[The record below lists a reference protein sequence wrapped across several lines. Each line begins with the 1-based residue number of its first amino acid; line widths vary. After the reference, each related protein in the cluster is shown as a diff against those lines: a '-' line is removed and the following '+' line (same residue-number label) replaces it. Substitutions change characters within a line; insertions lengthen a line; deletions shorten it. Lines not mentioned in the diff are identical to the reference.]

1 MHIPFDNS
9 SSGLEPIRLVQLT
22 DSHLGDQPGEQLL
35 GLDTDES
42 LELVTQLALKERGR
56 SDVLLATGDI
66 ANHGAEPAYRR
77 FYDKTQNLANH
88 ALWLPGNHDNWLA
101 MQNVLVDDQALARSA
116 NIANWQIVMLNS
128 TIPGQ
133 VGGAFSKDELAFLN
147 ETLKASNADH
157 ILLCLHHH
165 PIDIACDWLDPQ
177 QVTNSDDFFTIVDSS
192 PKVRGVLW
200 GHIHQQID
208 QLRKGV
214 KLMSTPSTCI
224 QFAANSREFELAR
237 LNPGYRWLELYTD
250 GRIDTEV
257 SRLQG
262 VDFSID
268 YDSAGY

>member
-1 MHIPFDNS
+1 MQIPFDNN
-9 SSGLEPIRLVQLT
+9 SGLQPIRLVQLT

-42 LELVTQLALKERGR
+42 LALVTQLALKERGQ
-56 SDVLLATGDI
+56 SDIFLATGDI

-77 FYDKTQNLANH
+77 FYDKTQSLAKQ
-88 ALWLPGNHDNWLA
+88 ALWLPGNHDDWVA
-101 MQNVLVDDQALARSA
+101 MQAVLQGGQELARSV

-128 TIPGQ
+128 TIPGE
-133 VGGAFSKDELAFLN
+133 VGGAFSADELAFLS
-147 ETLKASNADH
+147 ETLKASSADH

-177 QVTNSDDFFTIVDSS
+177 QVTNSDEFFKAVDSS

-214 KLMSTPSTCI
+214 KLMATPSTCI
-224 QFAANSREFELAR
+224 QFAANSPQFELAR
-237 LNPGYRWLELYTD
+237 LNPGYRWLELYAD
-250 GRIDTEV
+250 GRIETEV